1 MTNETASVA
10 YEAPRQDRNCDSDQA
25 DQTSRKPA
33 LFNDK
38 SVVSDE
44 APATTYIRSRTST
57 TLFSPRG
64 ASIAE
69 SRVGHPPPKRVRWR
83 PHRGASQIMWKLHRA
98 IPINRVLQE
107 WPPPKASDVGQ
118 GTPDLQSGYP
128 LNIRSVTGG
137 ALERPPHDSSLLRRA
152 ILIAIGQKLKAERD
166 PPTDLT
172 PELRNILRR
181 LEEQKDNE
189 K

>member
-1 MTNETASVA
+1 VI
-10 YEAPRQDRNCDSDQA
+10 PIRQIKRAESPHYSTTSPSY
-25 DQTSRKPA
+25 QTRLLQRPIFA
-33 LFNDK
+33 
-38 SVVSDE
+38 
-44 APATTYIRSRTST
+44 RGTST

>member
-1 MTNETASVA
+1 MRRIRRGSCSDLYSLADINHPLKSAWRV
-10 YEAPRQDRNCDSDQA
+10 DR
-25 DQTSRKPA
+25 
-33 LFNDK
+33 
-38 SVVSDE
+38 
-44 APATTYIRSRTST
+44 
-57 TLFSPRG
+57 G
-64 ASIAE
+64 G
-69 SRVGHPPPKRVRWR
+69 RVGHPPPKRVRWR
-83 PHRGASQIMWKLHRA
+83 PHRGASQIMWKFHRA

-118 GTPDLQSGYP
+118 GTPDLQSGYL

-152 ILIAIGQKLKAERD
+152 MLIAIGQKLKAESD